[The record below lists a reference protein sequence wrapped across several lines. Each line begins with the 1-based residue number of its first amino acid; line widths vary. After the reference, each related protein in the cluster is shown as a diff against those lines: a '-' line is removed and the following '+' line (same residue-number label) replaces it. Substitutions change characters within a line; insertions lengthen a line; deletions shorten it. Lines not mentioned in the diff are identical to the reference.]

1 MCVCAYCN
9 EETTRQS
16 INQCNLGSRVWR
28 TLVRIYVDYLLLWMG
43 GSLGLVINMRLTW
56 MRHMTSRLPVTDK
69 AAPDKPALCWGMK
82 RGRLYSNIPPSS
94 ILDLPLSRSALLWL
108 SICVSGRRVSQFWR
122 FVYTARKLV
131 ACLG

>member
-1 MCVCAYCN
+1 MCVCVRAYCN

-56 MRHMTSRLPVTDK
+56 RRHMTSRLPATDK
-69 AAPDKPALCWGMK
+69 AAPDKPALCWATK

-94 ILDLPLSRSALLWL
+94 ILYLPLSL
-108 SICVSGRRVSQFWR
+108 SIPYCVCVCLVDVSRSFGGLFTRRENF
-122 FVYTARKLV
+122 
-131 ACLG
+131 